1 MDLLF
6 SQSEH
11 ASDQSLFSQKTDSI
25 SEAYSQNSAE
35 DTLSIGETTRKLV
48 HCSQASQRLIDET
61 EAERLQVIPETEE
74 SSLQEGGMTEP
85 CLPETPQSKLPDSAA
100 SDVQRDD
107 NGQEG
112 DISGAENVW
121 REDAKCHEVNDVN
134 SKVNNENTGVHSDR
148 VISDPPMD
156 DDGSNHSVE
165 LPVGTMGEK
174 THRRRRARLLDDSDD
189 EDSTSDPKHAESI
202 SSRTDVEQVDST
214 VPDASNLNDDNL
226 EVPPSVP
233 EDDTAKKPRRIRV
246 LDDSDDEDSTSEPKS
261 RGIEPATNSDAV
273 RGGESEAVEGPS
285 LLDACRR
292 ICDSSDDESV
302 DDVSRDS
309 AGALNDENTGEPC
322 GPEGDGEVT
331 GDVQKKERGGRKSA
345 KKAMEELKQ
354 IYSTSQRMTR
364 ERQMSLPYHEPER
377 LSLKDFLQQRRSA
390 GSESSS
396 ACKKEEENTA
406 TPIPSS
412 SSSKDPPLDDS
423 PAIPDTPIGV
433 DDLKCSVGPE
443 MMEATPTEKQP
454 ADGSSL
460 SSSSE
465 GAQML
470 HLSARRRRNLEAIAA
485 GLVPRLSQEP
495 VILLADDSRDQPKG
509 VDHLLKRLVKHTKVD
524 DAKKKKESIKATAI
538 VVPGI
543 IEEGPISQKGVSQLS
558 VLKEKLLTKVRQQR
572 NRSREQRYLQQCLDN
587 EELPPDAAQSDD
599 APKSPLAL
607 ADEFEEENDF
617 SEDDTS
623 SGEEEEKGEDG
634 NNSDDDD
641 VVLKHKKRTRRV
653 NPLSDDDDQEGSE
666 QTKNASVENVE
677 NDDEDFIKSSTWRCL
692 PFSTLRITSTN
703 QKRAMRM
710 SYTSLMMQTGA
721 PVELSVS
728 RKEKKRRL
736 ARNVITGAEDAESF
750 LDSSQVANSEK
761 NAQTPLIHKSR
772 TVHSFQCDEAELFSP
787 LTGLPGAQSKT
798 NTPQQGTASASSSF
812 QESPMGS
819 SVSRP
824 LSLAFSPLAATA
836 GALTACRSLRRQF
849 SEDCAKPWEGG
860 TPAPINPSQD
870 MDELVGLCSGSFGA
884 RAQADKVEEK
894 EEEEDDDD
902 MPVAT
907 LSEPDEGVGNES
919 DEEPDDDVVNDSAG
933 EPDEDDIEGDSE
945 VESTPAAKEEKPA
958 LKLQDFFEDEAELSG
973 SDVGSDGEEEDD
985 EEGVVADLIA
995 AENGKEDDDKIREE
1009 IGRFHFKQLLDED
1022 KRELKI
1028 YQELLLEDGDL
1039 HSDSAGRQRQ
1049 FRWRN
1054 SGTDDLD
1061 QHPGSEGE
1069 EEAQNETEQEADTT
1083 WRLQRLERR
1092 RWLQE
1097 QESAQGPDTHDNA
1110 SFSEQ
1115 ESLLRAPAVI
1125 ARQDSFTN
1133 KPAVKKRAMCG
1144 SFLKLDSGVLGRI
1157 AERIKVAPPTEV
1169 EGSVTTKNFVFRAA
1183 EEKPQKKRPPADQP
1197 SQESKKP
1204 KLVEVSEKREL
1215 KISVFNFM

>member
-121 REDAKCHEVNDVN
+121 REDAKRHEVNDVN
-134 SKVNNENTGVHSDR
+134 SKVDNENAGVHSDR
-148 VISDPPMD
+148 VIGDTPLD

-165 LPVGTMGEK
+165 LPVGTLGEK

-202 SSRTDVEQVDST
+202 SSRTDVEQVDSA
-214 VPDASNLNDDNL
+214 VPDASNLDDDNL

-273 RGGESEAVEGPS
+273 RGGESEAVEGSS

-309 AGALNDENTGEPC
+309 AGALNDENTDEPC
-322 GPEGDGEVT
+322 GPEGEVT
-331 GDVQKKERGGRKSA
+331 GDVQKKERGRKSA

-364 ERQMSLPYHEPER
+364 ERQMSLPYHQPER

-412 SSSKDPPLDDS
+412 SGSKDPPLDDS
-423 PAIPDTPIGV
+423 PANPDTPIGV
-433 DDLKCSVGPE
+433 DDLKCSVEPE

-485 GLVPRLSQEP
+485 GIVPRLSQEP

-599 APKSPLAL
+599 APNSPLAL

-623 SGEEEEKGEDG
+623 SGEEEEKEEDG
-634 NNSDDDD
+634 NDSDDDD
-641 VVLKHKKRTRRV
+641 VVLKHKKRTKRV
-653 NPLSDDDDQEGSE
+653 NPLSDDDDQEDSE

-677 NDDEDFIKSSTWRCL
+677 NDDEDFIGELHLEMPAFLDTEDNIDQ
-692 PFSTLRITSTN
+692 PE
-703 QKRAMRM
+703 
-710 SYTSLMMQTGA
+710 TGD
-721 PVELSVS
+721 E
-728 RKEKKRRL
+728 
-736 ARNVITGAEDAESF
+736 NGAEDAESF

-812 QESPMGS
+812 QESPVGS

-884 RAQADKVEEK
+884 RPQAEEVEEK

-907 LSEPDEGVGNES
+907 LGEPDEGTGNES
-919 DEEPDDDVVNDSAG
+919 DGEPDDDVVNDSAG

-973 SDVGSDGEEEDD
+973 SDVGSDGEDEDD

-1097 QESAQGPDTHDNA
+1097 QESAQGPDTHDSA

-1125 ARQDSFTN
+1125 ARQDSFSN